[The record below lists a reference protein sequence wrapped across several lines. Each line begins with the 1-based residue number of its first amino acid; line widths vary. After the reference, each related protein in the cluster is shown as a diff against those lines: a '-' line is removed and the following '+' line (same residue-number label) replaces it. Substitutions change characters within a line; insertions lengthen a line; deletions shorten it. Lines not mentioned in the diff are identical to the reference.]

1 MFLLAPFIHVAG
13 QPDSSNPKPANVR
26 PPSPLR
32 HSIVPNTFTG
42 IDPDDNSS
50 DDDSDSDDDLNGK
63 MNKRNNNY
71 PYQSSSPSSSV
82 SQLAAS
88 LAQRVGNFVAGTRV
102 PHLPTDAELEAEAK
116 REREKSRREAER
128 ILTREAEERRKAEER
143 IFGMKDMGESLPP
156 PSSRIPQAISDPPSP
171 SISPKSGGTWWT
183 AAKSRLTP
191 TKEKDPLTPA
201 QQIILEAKAKEKERD
216 KNPKGK
222 EKESKEWPTH
232 PEAKFN
238 DPSLLNLNVPPA
250 PPSRPIP
257 ASPVS
262 PTPSRT
268 QAPLLTPSPMRS
280 ISEGASSPSKETP
293 PLYTQF
299 TPQGTLDVHGTLLT
313 IAKRFE
319 KLEKW
324 TVGHVRALEDRMND
338 VERWLVEKEKEKES
352 QKESTPSKTEG
363 QSATVP
369 EPSHELGE
377 IKEELAELQGRVIEL
392 GREMARMNSRH
403 SPESPSSSLP
413 SSHMGPA
420 FTTPLHPRLPSTT
433 ARESTTPPMVSAKH
447 TGTRLPYPAGDYAS
461 PPDNLFSPAHSPPS
475 SVNSATRSRP
485 VAIPTSNN
493 NATGLEGGL
502 PSSTSL
508 STSYSSTSFSS
519 VSSISSRP
527 LPASPRSHSASNSI
541 TRVASPTPV
550 SSSQS
555 QEPATL
561 TLPPLPKLPSSSSG
575 SPRGGGGGKRQTSVS
590 PTPRKRYTVALGE
603 PIVSREPQVQE
614 PAPPPASAPLTRRTH
629 SRTSSLAS
637 TASFMSMMSSAPD
650 DGKSDKGEEDPNGD
664 DDVMDDQFADETI
677 GKSAGSKLTG
687 VVNGSNGDGSSG
699 NGGGGGAT
707 TTTTEPSSE
716 KPNSPSPRTKRRIR
730 PQSAHDFS
738 SFLNSHQQQ
747 QVQVQRQQRTSQQ
760 SLQSQSSTQSSQS
773 STSVAPLRPRWRSH
787 STDRGDG
794 AGAVS
799 GGKDD
804 GRTSRFIDP
813 LVLRKQGRELGSKLP
828 MPKPIGKVPVG
839 QLVAFFDGDKKP

>member
-1 MFLLAPFIHVAG
+1 MY
-13 QPDSSNPKPANVR
+13 
-26 PPSPLR
+26 
-32 HSIVPNTFTG
+32 
-42 IDPDDNSS
+42 
-50 DDDSDSDDDLNGK
+50 
-63 MNKRNNNY
+63 KRNNNY

-88 LAQRVGNFVAGTRV
+88 LAQRVGNFVAGTRT

-128 ILTREAEERRKAEER
+128 ILTREAEERRKAEGK
-143 IFGMKDMGESLPP
+143 IFGMKDMAESLPP
-156 PSSRIPQAISDPPSP
+156 PPPRSQTISDPPSP
-171 SISPKSGGTWWT
+171 SISPKSGGNWWT

-222 EKESKEWPTH
+222 EKEWPTH

-280 ISEGASSPSKETP
+280 ISEGTSSPSKETP

-299 TPQGTLDVHGTLLT
+299 TPQGTLDVHGTLVT

-338 VERWLVEKEKEKES
+338 VERWLVEKEKEKEKDG
-352 QKESTPSKTEG
+352 QKEITPSKAEG
-363 QSATVP
+363 QSTTTP

-403 SPESPSSSLP
+403 SPVSPSSNLP
-413 SSHMGPA
+413 PSHMNPA
-420 FTTPLHPRLPSTT
+420 FTTPLHPRPPPTT
-433 ARESTTPPMVSAKH
+433 ARESTTPPMAMVSAKH

-485 VAIPTSNN
+485 VAIPTTNN
-493 NATGLEGGL
+493 NAPGLEGGL

-508 STSYSSTSFSS
+508 STSYSSASFSS

-527 LPASPRSHSASNSI
+527 LPASPISGSHSASNSI

-561 TLPPLPKLPSSSSG
+561 TLPPPPKLPSSSSG
-575 SPRGGGGGKRQTSVS
+575 SPRGSGGKRQTSVS

-603 PIVSREPQVQE
+603 PIVSREPPVQE
-614 PAPPPASAPLTRRTH
+614 AAPPPPAPLTRRTH
-629 SRTSSLAS
+629 SRNSSLAS
-637 TASFMSMMSSAPD
+637 TASFMSMLSSASD
-650 DGKSDKGEEDPNGD
+650 DAKSDKGEENLVGD
-664 DDVMDDQFADETI
+664 DDEIDQFVDETI
-677 GKSAGSKLTG
+677 GKSAASKLTG
-687 VVNGSNGDGSSG
+687 VVNGDGSSS
-699 NGGGGGAT
+699 NGGGGGST
-707 TTTTEPSSE
+707 TTTTTATEPSSE
-716 KPNSPSPRTKRRIR
+716 KPNSPSPRSKRRIR

-747 QVQVQRQQRTSQQ
+747 QVQRQQRTSQQ
-760 SLQSQSSTQSSQS
+760 SFQSQSTQSSQS
-773 STSVAPLRPRWRSH
+773 SASVAPLRPRWRSR

-794 AGAVS
+794 AGAAS

-804 GRTSRFIDP
+804 GRTGRFIDP

-839 QLVAFFDGDKKP
+839 QLVAFFDGDKKV